1 MFVRH
6 ALSRNLRHVFLL
18 GYGEWPVPDRSD
30 EFRKAARECLEL
42 ARKTTN
48 VSTRAALLTMAQ
60 RSLDLASGS
69 AADDQLKALLRE
81 LNDQKMRVRT
91 KPPQLVAP
99 PIGKCATSAPCSS
112 VTITAKPIVVPVP
125 RKDASR
131 RRPCCPPQRL
141 LPCC

>member
-1 MFVRH
+1 MD
-6 ALSRNLRHVFLL
+6 AKLRANRVGFQEPSARIPI
-18 GYGEWPVPDRSD
+18 GVWRGWPVPDRSD

-81 LNDQKMRVRT
+81 LNDQKMSG
-91 KPPQLVAP
+91 Q
-99 PIGKCATSAPCSS
+99 
-112 VTITAKPIVVPVP
+112 
-125 RKDASR
+125 D
-131 RRPCCPPQRL
+131 
-141 LPCC
+141 